1 MIVKDYVDAVIG
13 LQYGDEGKGKITAG
27 ICDAKNYSLTAR
39 YNGGPNAGHTIN
51 IDGVTQLKLHQLP
64 SSIAYKKRGYIGPG
78 CVVDFTKLEEEA
90 TIFKD
95 IMGFDPYQYLSI
107 DPKAIVITQ
116 NHKFIDSLNHA
127 KKGST
132 SSGIAPAYAEFYNR
146 TAELAGDYTWPDTKG
161 SELIKQWPTIDTL
174 LLEGAQGHYLNP
186 YQGTYP
192 YTTSSS
198 CHPGVAAA
206 NFGFPASKIRNIIGV
221 AKCYETRSGYDPEF
235 TSILTSPY
243 SFGKYITPQDSCFN
257 EIYNEI
263 IEVGKEYGVTTG
275 RKRTVRFLDLTR
287 LIKAINETGTTI
299 VVVQKWD
306 ILEQVKDSFKLY
318 QEGSMLSFN
327 TVEEMKQY
335 IFDTID
341 AKCPSVEAIASSAS
355 PYNDIPYWS
364 KWL

>member
-1 MIVKDYVDAVIG
+1 MIVKNYVDAVIG

-51 IDGVTQLKLHQLP
+51 IDGATQLKLHQLP
-64 SSIAYKKRGYIGPG
+64 SSIAYKKPGYIGPG

-90 TIFKD
+90 INFKE
-95 IMGFDPYQYLSI
+95 IMGFDPYDYLKI
-107 DPKAIVITQ
+107 DPKAIIITQ
-116 NHKFIDSLNHA
+116 NHKFIDSMNHA
-127 KKGST
+127 KTQGST

-146 TAELAGDYTWPDTKG
+146 TAELADNYTWPNAVN
-161 SELIKQWPTIDTL
+161 SELIKDSEPIETL

-198 CHPGVAAA
+198 SHPAIAAV
-206 NFGFPASKIRNIIGV
+206 NFGFPANKIRNIVGV
-221 AKCYETRSGYDPEF
+221 AKCYETRSGLDPKFYQVLDSFNGYMAPKDGWYGDIYD
-235 TSILTSPY
+235 
-243 SFGKYITPQDSCFN
+243 KIT
-257 EIYNEI
+257 
-263 IEVGKEYGVTTG
+263 EVGKEYGVTTG
-275 RKRTVRFLDLTR
+275 RKRAVRFLDLTR

-306 ILEQVKDSFKLY
+306 ILEQIQNSCKLY
-318 QEGSMLSFN
+318 QDGWMLSFDN
-327 TVEEMKQY
+327 VEKMKNY
-335 IFDTID
+335 VFDTID
-341 AKCPSVEAIASSAS
+341 AKCPTVEAIASSAS
-355 PYNDIPYWS
+355 PYNDIPYWN